1 MYAKQTT
8 MKDLSTHPCFSE
20 AAKQKYARVHLP
32 VAPKCNIQCNYCNRK
47 YDCCNESRPGVS
59 STVLSPVQAVHY
71 LKALNEKM
79 PGISVAG
86 IAGPGDPFA
95 NPEET
100 MFTINLVRKEFPDMI
115 ICLSTNGLD
124 LPPYIDGLAD
134 AGVSHVTLT
143 VNSLNSGTLAK
154 IYRWV
159 RYNRRVYR
167 GEQAGQ
173 TLLEQQLKSIE
184 LLKAKGLTVKI
195 NTVVC
200 PGVNDG
206 EVEEIAAKIAALGAE
221 TMNCLPLYP
230 VENTEF
236 ASLNEPSKDMMKD
249 VKSRIAKH
257 ITPMAHCARCRA
269 DAAGLLG
276 HDSAEAMKMIGQFS
290 NLVVNRGEGRSRV
303 AVASNEGLLVNLH
316 LGEARKL
323 YIFEQSHNGYHFIET
338 RNTPPE
344 GGGVERWKEMAE
356 TTLVDC
362 KAILVGGV
370 GETPMR
376 VLHDNGIKVIQMS
389 GLIDA
394 GLDAVYLNMP
404 LKTLCRS
411 EYSGC
416 GNGCRGTGAGCG

>member
-1 MYAKQTT
+1 
-8 MKDLSTHPCFSE
+8 MKDLSLHPCFNAE
-20 AAKQKYARVHLP
+20 AKQKYARVHLP

-47 YDCCNESRPGVS
+47 YDCSNESRPGVS
-59 STVLSPVQAVHY
+59 STVLSPIQAVHY
-71 LKALNEKM
+71 LKALNEKI
-79 PGISVAG
+79 PDISVVG

-100 MFTINLVRKEFPDMI
+100 MLTVNLVKKEFPDMI
-115 ICLSTNGLD
+115 LCLSTNGLD
-124 LPPYIDGLAD
+124 LTPYIDDLAV

-143 VNSLNSGTLAK
+143 VNSLNPETLAK
-154 IYRWV
+154 MYRWV

-167 GEQAGQ
+167 GEQAALI
-173 TLLEQQLKSIE
+173 LLEQQLNCIE
-184 LLKAKGLTVKI
+184 LLKAKGFVVKI

-200 PGVNDG
+200 PDINDG
-206 EVEEIAAKIAALGAE
+206 EVEEIAAKVAALGAD

-236 ASLNEPSKDMMKD
+236 ALLKEPSKEMMKTL
-249 VKSRIAKH
+249 KSRIARH
-257 ITPMAHCARCRA
+257 IAPMTHCARCRA

-276 HDSAEAMKMIGQFS
+276 CDNTDAMATIGQFS
-290 NLVVNRGEGRSRV
+290 ALVVNRGEGRTRV

-316 LGEARKL
+316 LGEARKM
-323 YIFEQSHNGYHFIET
+323 YIFEQSRNGYHFVET

-344 GGGVERWKEMAE
+344 GGGEERWKTLAG

-362 KAILVGGV
+362 RAALVGGI

-376 VLHDNGIKVIQMS
+376 ILHANGIKVIQMS

-394 GLDAVYLNMP
+394 GLDAVYLNLP

-411 EYSGC
+411 DYTRC
-416 GNGCRGTGAGCG
+416 GEACRGTGAGCG